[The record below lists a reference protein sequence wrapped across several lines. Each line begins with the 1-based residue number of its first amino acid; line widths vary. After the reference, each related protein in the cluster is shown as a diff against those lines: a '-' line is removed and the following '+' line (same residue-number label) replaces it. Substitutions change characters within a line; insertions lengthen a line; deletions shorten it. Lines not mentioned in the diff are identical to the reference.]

1 MRDRTPKM
9 LDFPDLGS
17 QVEAALKKTWRLRK
31 SVEQVN
37 VSGNGKNVNIF
48 LSGGLLKRNRGS
60 KSGNSSSD
68 SRKRMAS
75 RSMRRLA
82 MKAPFL
88 IGRIVVWRVLS
99 L

>member
-17 QVEAALKKTWRLRK
+17 QVEAALKRPRGSRK

-48 LSGGLLKRNRGS
+48 LSGGLLKRNRGA

-68 SRKRMAS
+68 SRKRIGS
-75 RSMRRLA
+75 RRMRRLA

-88 IGRIVVWRVLS
+88 IGRILVWQVLS